1 MRRLRR
7 RTREGVGFEFARVGF
22 EFARG
27 LREKVRGVYGF
38 SSLVKQKIQA
48 KNYAVFCFAGKRN
61 FFLYIFM
68 M

>member
-38 SSLVKQKIQA
+38 SSLMKQKIKA
-48 KNYAVFCFAGKRN
+48 KICFAIHIAEKKNYYF
-61 FFLYIFM
+61 IFM